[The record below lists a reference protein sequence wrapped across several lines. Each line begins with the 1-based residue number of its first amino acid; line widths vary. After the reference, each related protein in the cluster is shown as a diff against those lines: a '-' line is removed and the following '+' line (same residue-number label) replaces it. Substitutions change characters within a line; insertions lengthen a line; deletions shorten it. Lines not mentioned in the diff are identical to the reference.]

1 MSYNLIIDTDVGS
14 DDAIAIALALQSD
27 NAVIHAITTV
37 FGNVSAE
44 QSAINVATMLTLY
57 GKVSDCILVAVP
69 GCVYTHLSRSTFTPV
84 AGYPLLPRNIQASC
98 FRRHC

>member
-37 FGNVSAE
+37 LGNVSAE
-44 QSAINVATMLTLY
+44 QSAVNVATMLTLY
-57 GKVSDCILVAVP
+57 GKVSNFISMMVP
-69 GCVYTHLSRSTFTPV
+69 GRAYTHLSHSVLTLIV
-84 AGYPLLPRNIQASC
+84 GGSLLPRSIQASC
-98 FRRHC
+98 F